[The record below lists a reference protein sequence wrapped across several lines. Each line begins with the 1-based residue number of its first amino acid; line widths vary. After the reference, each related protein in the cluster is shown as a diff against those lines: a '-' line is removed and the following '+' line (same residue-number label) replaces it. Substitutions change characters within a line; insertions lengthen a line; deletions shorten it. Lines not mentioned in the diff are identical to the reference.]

1 MIVMAP
7 ELTKIFPV
15 AAQRPQCFNLAC
27 QEPER
32 HSNIDWQ
39 LINALKHTFFDRNLP
54 IHRTNLNNNIPF
66 LGIYQ
71 IYKTGFRYLP
81 VRLFL
86 HSAISSGV
94 PAATI

>member
-1 MIVMAP
+1 
-7 ELTKIFPV
+7 
-15 AAQRPQCFNLAC
+15 
-27 QEPER
+27 
-32 HSNIDWQ
+32 
-39 LINALKHTFFDRNLP
+39 LP